1 MAQLEPEKELE
12 VVEEGE
18 EQHLPIF
25 SYEFFVL
32 DLYLLEFVFETEFSP
47 VVFSI
52 LYFHLSFMIYFQLL
66 SDWLFAL
73 FRIDYFGDFGDFVSF
88 VVDSHFDLEM
98 VSLKMGHNCLCSSFD
113 CTKTIIAF
121 AEIVGEFQFCCYS
134 PSSQVK
140 KGTFAFGA
148 GVVQMVVDLVETYC
162 WGSSAYMEI
171 ENLFV
176 ARVEMFWVFQHWELL
191 MYWPASD

>member
-1 MAQLEPEKELE
+1 LEPEKEPE

-18 EQHLPIF
+18 EEEHLLIF
-25 SYEFFVL
+25 LYEFFVL
-32 DLYLLEFVFETEFSP
+32 DFYLLEFVFETDFSP
-47 VVFSI
+47 VLFSI

-66 SDWLFAL
+66 SDWLFVL
-73 FRIDYFGDFGDFVSF
+73 FRIDYFGDFVSF

-148 GVVQMVVDLVETYC
+148 GVVQMIVDLVETYC
-162 WGSSAYMEI
+162 WGSSVYMEI

-176 ARVEMFWVFQHWELL
+176 ARVEMF
-191 MYWPASD
+191 